1 MPVAFTPTTVANP
14 TGVQGSYPLS
24 MAPGREGS
32 LADLQAYVS
41 RSYVNQG
48 AAAIPFGAFAMIDT
62 TAGRDPLAVMP
73 AAGNNTFARIVG
85 IAVDSNTYEGNQGGI
100 YTRTPSPLAAD
111 GRMGYPQSQM
121 VNVLSKGVIWVFACE
136 AVTLAS
142 PVHFFHTDRSGT
154 IPGAFVGRFHASAA
168 AGFTATVAGARWLS
182 RTTAAGLALLEID
195 MPGLTFTAN
204 P

>member
-1 MPVAFTPTTVANP
+1 MPVIFTPTTVANP

-41 RSYVNQG
+41 RSYVNQHT
-48 AAAIPFGAFAMIDT
+48 AAIPYGSFAMIDT

-73 AAGNNTFARIVG
+73 AAGAATLARIVG
-85 IAVDSNTYEGNQGGI
+85 IAVDSNTYEGTGT
-100 YTRTPSPLAAD
+100 YTKTPSPLAAD
-111 GRMGYPQSQM
+111 GRYGYPPNQM
-121 VNVLSKGVIWVFACE
+121 VNVLSKGVIWVYACE
-136 AVTLAS
+136 AVTFAS

-154 IPGAFVGRFHASAA
+154 IAGAFVGRFHASAA

-195 MPGLTFTAN
+195 MPGITFTAN
-204 P
+204 A